1 MDFDQEKLCW
11 QREECNRLP
20 CTHDLPSLKAQ
31 FSEFELRIP
40 KLAKQSVSEP
50 TNLLFLYQPWIL
62 CDSQR
67 EREFEEL
74 EIQEG
79 KAVSV
84 ACLYTVQ
91 VLSIQ
96 AVDPFDGVYQKFWTI
111 ED

>member
-1 MDFDQEKLCW
+1 MYFDQEKL
-11 QREECNRLP
+11 
-20 CTHDLPSLKAQ
+20 

-62 CDSQR
+62 CDSQKER
-67 EREFEEL
+67 ERERENEEL

-84 ACLYTVQ
+84 ASLYTVRY
-91 VLSIQ
+91 VGSIIQ
-96 AVDPFDGVYQKFWTI
+96 AVDPFDGVNQKFWTV